1 MDNNYAGMNGYV
13 WWIGVVENV
22 FDPLKLGRLQVRIIG
37 WHTDDLNA
45 IPSDSLPWAQ
55 TVLPLSDTNRSI
67 DAMPG
72 DWVTGFFLDGTNG
85 QKPVV
90 TGSLNGITPPA
101 NNTTGFSP
109 QLTPQQQ
116 ELMPQ
121 KAAVVALDVPGQ
133 PTTAPNLRG
142 DMNGT
147 TTNIANNSRAHI
159 CDISL
164 EMNRA
169 ASWVKMQYGVVVEAI
184 RKAIRV
190 VLNALGFT
198 PDATSS
204 RLKELA
210 KAIQNEAKRVKK
222 ILDEVNN
229 VIEVFSG
236 FVTQVQ
242 QMIQWI
248 LSLPAKAL
256 ALLKDCLTEL
266 QQSLTKSF
274 TDLFTPTGTSST
286 VSDIQNIAS
295 TVKDVASSALTT
307 VNNAVAAAT
316 EAAATVTVITSLKD
330 PTAGLKLN

>member
-1 MDNNYAGMNGYV
+1 M
-13 WWIGVVENV
+13 
-22 FDPLKLGRLQVRIIG
+22 
-37 WHTDDLNA
+37 NA

-55 TVLPLSDTNRSI
+55 TVLPLSDTNKSI

-72 DWVTGFFLDGTNG
+72 DWVTGFFLDGSNG

-90 TGSLNGITPPA
+90 TGSLNGITPPT

-116 ELMPQ
+116 QLMPQ

-133 PTTAPNLRG
+133 PTTAPNIRG

-147 TTNIANNSRAHI
+147 TTNIANNNLVHV
-159 CDISL
+159 CDISA
-164 EMNRA
+164 EMSRA
-169 ASWVKMQYGVVVEAI
+169 AAWVKMQYGVIVEAI
-184 RKAIRV
+184 RKTIRA
-190 VLNALGFT
+190 VLLALGLS
-198 PDATSS
+198 PDGVSS
-204 RLKELA
+204 RLTELA
-210 KAIQNEAKRVKK
+210 KAIKAEAKKIKK

-229 VIEVFSG
+229 VIEVFNR

-242 QMIQWI
+242 QMIEWI
-248 LSLPAKAL
+248 LSLPAKLL
-256 ALLKDCLTEL
+256 ALLKDCLSEL

-274 TDLFTPTGTSST
+274 TDLFTPVGTSSV
-286 VSDIQNIAS
+286 VSDIQDIAS
-295 TVKDVASSALTT
+295 TVKDVATSALTT

-316 EAAATVTVITSLKD
+316 NAAATVSVIAAVD

>member
-1 MDNNYAGMNGYV
+1 
-13 WWIGVVENV
+13 
-22 FDPLKLGRLQVRIIG
+22 
-37 WHTDDLNA
+37 
-45 IPSDSLPWAQ
+45 
-55 TVLPLSDTNRSI
+55 
-67 DAMPG
+67 
-72 DWVTGFFLDGTNG
+72 
-85 QKPVV
+85 
-90 TGSLNGITPPA
+90 
-101 NNTTGFSP
+101 
-109 QLTPQQQ
+109 
-116 ELMPQ
+116 MPQ

-147 TTNIANNSRAHI
+147 TTNIANNNRAHV
-159 CDISL
+159 CDISA
-164 EMNRA
+164 EMSRGA
-169 ASWVKMQYGVVVEAI
+169 AWVKMQYGVVVEAV
-184 RKAIRV
+184 RKAIRA

-204 RLKELA
+204 RLTELA
-210 KAIQNEAKRVKK
+210 KAIKAEAKKIKK

-229 VIEVFSG
+229 VIEVFSR

-256 ALLKDCLTEL
+256 ALLKECLTEL

-274 TDLFTPTGTSST
+274 TDLFTPTGTSSF
-286 VSDIQNIAS
+286 VSDIQDIAS

-330 PTAGLKLN
+330 PVAGLKLN